1 MEAGQVAG
9 TRMSG
14 TLFIV
19 ATPIGNLADIS
30 ERALQVLRSVA
41 VVAVEDTRHSSR
53 LLQHY
58 GIRTPLLAYHDFN
71 EKERA
76 AHLLAR
82 VAAGE
87 SIALVSDAGT
97 PLVSDPGYHLV
108 RQAQSLGLP
117 VVPVPGACAAI
128 AALSCSGLAS
138 DRFTFEGFLPART
151 VSRKAVLESLR
162 EERRTMIFYEAPH
175 RILECLVDMVA
186 VFGPEREV
194 TLARELTKTFETI
207 RQAAM
212 AAMLEFVIQDADQ
225 QKGEIVLVVAGNT
238 APAADIPPEV
248 LRTLR
253 VLLDELPVKQAAA
266 LAARITG
273 VGKNLLYDMAL
284 QWKQEKD

>member
-41 VVAVEDTRHSSR
+41 VVAVEDTRHSNR

-58 GIRTPLLAYHDFN
+58 GIRTPVLAYHDFN

-108 RQAQSLGLP
+108 RQAQALGLP

-128 AALSCSGLAS
+128 AALSCAGLAS

-151 VSRKAVLESLR
+151 VARRSVLESLR

-207 RQAAM
+207 RQSAM
-212 AAMLEFVIQDADQ
+212 LAMLEFVTQDADQ

-238 APAADIPPEV
+238 APTADIAPEA
-248 LRTLR
+248 LHTLR

-273 VGKNLLYDMAL
+273 VGKNLLYDAAL
-284 QWKQEKD
+284 QWKHKKD